1 MVAKSIVDI
10 DVNDDK
16 FVAFLEKFKEY
27 QAALEELPEAW
38 RVLAHGATDATKET
52 AKAKTEGDLLAK
64 AFSEGASAI
73 LSINSGLE
81 RLTDS
86 LDRANKSQEDFN
98 KKTRSSKGFL
108 SDASKDAK
116 SLAGHIRDAT
126 TSLLSW
132 GGIVGLFTGVL
143 GVGGLFGLN
152 RLAATTGSQRFT
164 SLGIG
169 TSIGAL
175 DSTAINY
182 QKALG
187 NPTGTLGAIRD
198 SQMDLSKRWTF
209 QAMGINNPDQDPA
222 KLLPQMIRN
231 ARDIFVK
238 NGSTLQGA
246 NAYGLT
252 NFFSLDDLNRFKNMS
267 DEEIDAMERR
277 AQKDAKLLQITD
289 QQARQWQDFNVQLDY
304 SGQSIRNTFVRGL
317 GPLTPQLSKLSDA
330 LAGAID
336 TVLQSPELGKWID
349 GLAGGIERFGKY
361 LASPE
366 FTKDVDDFMDGLRRL
381 GQSIGRVIDLFT
393 GKTSV
398 SEFMG
403 GEAPLADDPSKSPSE
418 NMNDRYRRY
427 EAQQKSKPYDQ
438 YFEEAAKKYNVDPKL
453 LKAIAA
459 AESSWDQNAVSKA
472 GAQGLMQVMP
482 DNFKPGEKPFDPHD
496 NIMAGAR
503 VLRDGMNWAN
513 KNAGG
518 DLEEALRYYN
528 GGVRRGSAENIA
540 YPGRVNEKYQQIY
553 GVPALSAR
561 EQYAAMF
568 GAPEGSAKEQY
579 AAMFGAP
586 EGSAKEQYAAMF
598 GAPEGSAKE
607 QYAAMQGSRKDQVV
621 AGGGDN
627 SEVAKNTNKTNQLLQ
642 QIVDRGLQGNG
653 SGMVV
658 YNNTG
663 GNAVVSSSQLGVR

>member
-16 FVAFLEKFKEY
+16 FVSFMEKFKEY
-27 QAALEELPEAW
+27 QAALEDLPEAW
-38 RVLAHGATDATKET
+38 RGLAHGATDATKET

-73 LSINSGLE
+73 LSINSGLD

-108 SDASKDAK
+108 SDATKDAK

-175 DSTAINY
+175 DSTVINY

-187 NPTGTLGAIRD
+187 NPTATLGAIRD
-198 SQMDLSKRWTF
+198 SQMDLSKRWQF

-304 SGQSIRNTFVRGL
+304 SSQSIRNAFVRGL

-349 GLAGGIERFGKY
+349 SLAGGIERFGKY

-366 FTKDVDDFMDGLRRL
+366 FTKDVDSFMAGIEKL
-381 GQSIGRVIDLFT
+381 GALIGKVYDWVV
-393 GKTSV
+393 GKTDISV
-398 SEFMG
+398 SDVTSASSILSDKKVTDPKTGQTYTPGSE
-403 GEAPLADDPSKSPSE
+403 DDPRVWGWLKGVKRFFSSG
-418 NMNDRYRRY
+418 DV
-427 EAQQKSKPYDQ
+427 KP
-438 YFEEAAKKYNVDPKL
+438 VDPTPADVSAKGRT
-453 LKAIAA
+453 IADRFNNPTNLRW
-459 AESSWDQNAVSKA
+459 AEGYGAHNTKSGKFAVFPTLDE
-472 GAQGLMQVMP
+472 G
-482 DNFKPGEKPFDPHD
+482 
-496 NIMAGAR
+496 
-503 VLRDGMNWAN
+503 VLA
-513 KNAGG
+513 
-518 DLEEALRYYN
+518 
-528 GGVRRGSAENIA
+528 SA
-540 YPGRVNEKYQQIY
+540 KQLQIY
-553 GVPALSAR
+553 GTRGINTVSDIVKKWAPSNENDTAEYIRHVVKTTGLGANDRLNLNDPAILAKLISAMSTK
-561 EQYAAMF
+561 E
-568 GAPEGSAKEQY
+568 GAGNRVSEGA
-579 AAMFGAP
+579 
-586 EGSAKEQYAAMF
+586 
-598 GAPEGSAKE
+598 
-607 QYAAMQGSRKDQVV
+607 VI
-621 AGGGDN
+621 
-627 SEVAKNTNKTNQLLQ
+627 
-642 QIVDRGLQGNG
+642 QIF
-653 SGMVV
+653 
-658 YNNTG
+658 NNTG
-663 GNAVVSSSQLGVR
+663 GNAIVSSSQLGVTG

>member
-16 FVAFLEKFKEY
+16 FVSFMEKFKEY
-27 QAALEELPEAW
+27 QAALEDLPEAW
-38 RVLAHGATDATKET
+38 RGLAHGATDATKET
-52 AKAKTEGDLLAK
+52 AKAKAEGDLLAK
-64 AFSEGASAI
+64 AFSDGASAI

-108 SDASKDAK
+108 SDATKDAK

-198 SQMDLSKRWTF
+198 SQMDLSKRWQF
-209 QAMGINNPDQDPA
+209 QALGISNPDQDPA
-222 KLLPQMIRN
+222 KLLPQLIRN

-349 GLAGGIERFGKY
+349 GLAGGIERFGNY

-366 FTKDVDDFMDGLRRL
+366 FTKDVDSFMAGIEKL
-381 GQSIGRVIDLFT
+381 GALIGKVYDWVV
-393 GKTSV
+393 GKTDISV
-398 SEFMG
+398 SDVTSGSSILSDKKVTDPKTGQTYTPGSE
-403 GEAPLADDPSKSPSE
+403 DDPRVWGWLKGVKRFFSSGDVKPVDPTPADVSAKGRTIADRFNNPTNLRWAEGYGTHNTKSGKFAVFPTLDEGVLASAKQLQIFGTRGINTVSEIAKKWAPSNE
-418 NMNDRYRRY
+418 NDTAEYIRHVVKTTGLGANDRLNLNDP
-427 EAQQKSKPYDQ
+427 AIL
-438 YFEEAAKKYNVDPKL
+438 AKLISAMSTKEGAGNRVS
-453 LKAIAA
+453 
-459 AESSWDQNAVSKA
+459 EGAV
-472 GAQGLMQVMP
+472 
-482 DNFKPGEKPFDPHD
+482 
-496 NIMAGAR
+496 I
-503 VLRDGMNWAN
+503 
-513 KNAGG
+513 
-518 DLEEALRYYN
+518 
-528 GGVRRGSAENIA
+528 
-540 YPGRVNEKYQQIY
+540 QI
-553 GVPALSAR
+553 
-561 EQYAAMF
+561 F
-568 GAPEGSAKEQY
+568 
-579 AAMFGAP
+579 
-586 EGSAKEQYAAMF
+586 
-598 GAPEGSAKE
+598 
-607 QYAAMQGSRKDQVV
+607 
-621 AGGGDN
+621 
-627 SEVAKNTNKTNQLLQ
+627 
-642 QIVDRGLQGNG
+642 
-653 SGMVV
+653 
-658 YNNTG
+658 NNTG
-663 GNAVVSSSQLGVR
+663 GNAIVSSSQLGVTG

>member
-16 FVAFLEKFKEY
+16 FVAFMEKFKEY
-27 QAALEELPEAW
+27 QAALEDLPEAW
-38 RVLAHGATDATKET
+38 RGLAHGATDATKET

-108 SDASKDAK
+108 SEATKDAK

-304 SGQSIRNTFVRGL
+304 SSQSIRNAFVRGL
-317 GPLTPQLSKLSDA
+317 GPLTPQLSKLSEA
-330 LAGAID
+330 LVGAID

-349 GLAGGIERFGKY
+349 GLAGGIERFGNY
-361 LASPE
+361 LASPD

-398 SEFMG
+398 GEFMAASSPMLNNQTVHDPNG
-403 GEAPLADDPSKSPSE
+403 GPDYVPGSESDPNVPGWLKKLKLASGVAPV
-418 NMNDRYRRY
+418 
-427 EAQQKSKPYDQ
+427 QYDE
-438 YFEEAAKKYNVDPKL
+438 YFEEAAKKYNVDPKW
-453 LKAIAA
+453 LKSIAA
-459 AESSWDQNAVSKA
+459 AESSWDQNAVSSA
-472 GAQGLMQVMP
+472 GAKGLMQVMP
-482 DNFKPGEKPFDPHD
+482 SNFRDGEKPFDPRD

-503 VLRDGMNWAN
+503 VFSWAMQQS
-513 KNAGG
+513 GG
-518 DLEEALRYYN
+518 DFDEALRYYN
-528 GGVRRGSAENIA
+528 GGVRRGSAENVA
-540 YPGRVNEKYQQIY
+540 YPGRV
-553 GVPALSAR
+553 R
-561 EQYAAMF
+561 EQYEAMY
-568 GAPEGSAKEQY
+568 GSQKNPAIEN
-579 AAMFGAP
+579 
-586 EGSAKEQYAAMF
+586 GS
-598 GAPEGSAKE
+598 
-607 QYAAMQGSRKDQVV
+607 
-621 AGGGDN
+621 DN
-627 SEVAKNTNKTNQLLQ
+627 SEVVKNTNKTNQLLQ
-642 QIVDRGLQGNG
+642 QIVDRGLAGNG

>member
-16 FVAFLEKFKEY
+16 FVSFMEKFKEY
-27 QAALEELPEAW
+27 QAALEDLPEAW
-38 RVLAHGATDATKET
+38 RGLAHGATDATKET
-52 AKAKTEGDLLAK
+52 AKAKAEGDLLAK

-108 SDASKDAK
+108 SDATKDAK

-198 SQMDLSKRWTF
+198 SQMDLSKRWQF
-209 QAMGINNPDQDPA
+209 QALGINNPDQDPA
-222 KLLPQMIRN
+222 KLLPQLIRN

-349 GLAGGIERFGKY
+349 GLAGGIERFGNY

-366 FTKDVDDFMDGLRRL
+366 FTKDVDSFMAGIEKL
-381 GQSIGRVIDLFT
+381 GALIGKVYDWVV
-393 GKTSV
+393 GKTDISV
-398 SEFMG
+398 SDVTSGSSILSDKKVTDPKTGQTYTPGSE
-403 GEAPLADDPSKSPSE
+403 DDPRVWGWLKGVKRFFSSG
-418 NMNDRYRRY
+418 DV
-427 EAQQKSKPYDQ
+427 KP
-438 YFEEAAKKYNVDPKL
+438 VDPTPADVSAKGRT
-453 LKAIAA
+453 IADRFNNPTNLRW
-459 AESSWDQNAVSKA
+459 AEGYGTHNTKSGKFAVFPTLDE
-472 GAQGLMQVMP
+472 G
-482 DNFKPGEKPFDPHD
+482 
-496 NIMAGAR
+496 
-503 VLRDGMNWAN
+503 VLA
-513 KNAGG
+513 
-518 DLEEALRYYN
+518 
-528 GGVRRGSAENIA
+528 SA
-540 YPGRVNEKYQQIY
+540 KQLQIY
-553 GVPALSAR
+553 GTRGINTVSDIAKKWAPSNENDTAEYIRHVVKTTGLGANDRLNLNDPAILAKLISAMSTK
-561 EQYAAMF
+561 E
-568 GAPEGSAKEQY
+568 GAGNRVSEGA
-579 AAMFGAP
+579 
-586 EGSAKEQYAAMF
+586 
-598 GAPEGSAKE
+598 
-607 QYAAMQGSRKDQVV
+607 VI
-621 AGGGDN
+621 
-627 SEVAKNTNKTNQLLQ
+627 
-642 QIVDRGLQGNG
+642 QIF
-653 SGMVV
+653 
-658 YNNTG
+658 NNTG
-663 GNAVVSSSQLGVR
+663 GNAIVSSSQLGVTG

>member
-16 FVAFLEKFKEY
+16 FVAFMERFREY
-27 QAALEELPEAW
+27 QSALDDLPEAW
-38 RVLAHGATDATKET
+38 RVAAVGIGESSKQTE
-52 AKAKTEGDLLAK
+52 KAKGEAK
-64 AFSEGASAI
+64 GLGAEFNAVAEAI
-73 LSINSGLE
+73 LTINSGIDRLNTNLE
-81 RLTDS
+81 DS
-86 LDRANKSQEDFN
+86 KKKQGEFNKS
-98 KKTRSSKGFL
+98 TRSAKGFL
-108 SDASKDAK
+108 SDATKDAK
-116 SLAGHIRDAT
+116 SLAGHIKEAT
-126 TSLLSW
+126 ASLLSW
-132 GGIVGLFTGVL
+132 GGIVGIFTGVL
-143 GVGGLFGLN
+143 GVGGLFGIN
-152 RLAATTGSQRFT
+152 RLAATTGAQRFT
-164 SLGIG
+164 SLGLG

-187 NPTGTLGAIRD
+187 NPAGTLGAIRD

-231 ARDIFVK
+231 ARDIFVQ

-246 NAYGLT
+246 QAHGLT
-252 NFFSLDDLNRFKNMS
+252 NFFTLDDLNRFKNMS
-267 DEEIDAMERR
+267 DEEITAMEKR
-277 AQKDAKLLQITD
+277 AQQDARMLQITD

-304 SGQSIRNTFVRGL
+304 SSQSIRNTFVRGL

-336 TVLQSPELGKWID
+336 TVLKSPELGKWID
-349 GLAGGIERFGKY
+349 ALAGGIERFGNY

-381 GQSIGRVIDLFT
+381 GQSVGGVIDLFT

-438 YFEEAAKKYNVDPKL
+438 YFLDAAKKYNVDPRW
-453 LKAIAA
+453 LKAITAG
-459 AESSWDQNAVSKA
+459 ESSWDQNAVSKA
-472 GAQGLMQVMP
+472 GAKGLMQVMP
-482 DNFKPGEKPFDPHD
+482 GNFQPGENPFDPHD

-503 VLRDGMNWAN
+503 VFSWAMQSAN
-513 KNAGG
+513 G

-528 GGVRRGSAENIA
+528 GGSRRGSAENRA
-540 YPGRVNEKYQQIY
+540 YPGRIMEKYAEMY
-553 GVPALSAR
+553 
-561 EQYAAMF
+561 
-568 GAPEGSAKEQY
+568 GAPKSNDATGVDS
-579 AAMFGAP
+579 
-586 EGSAKEQYAAMF
+586 
-598 GAPEGSAKE
+598 
-607 QYAAMQGSRKDQVV
+607 
-621 AGGGDN
+621 
-627 SEVAKNTNKTNQLLQ
+627 SEIAKNTSKTNQLLQ
-642 QIVDRGLQGNG
+642 QIVDGKGGRGG
-653 SGMVV
+653 SGDVV
-658 YNNTG
+658 IYNNTG
-663 GNAVVSSSQLGVR
+663 GNAVVTSAQLGAR

>member
-27 QAALEELPEAW
+27 QAALEDLPEAW
-38 RVLAHGATDATKET
+38 RGLAHGATDATKET

-108 SDASKDAK
+108 SEATKDAK

-187 NPTGTLGAIRD
+187 NPTATLGAIRD

-304 SGQSIRNTFVRGL
+304 SSQSIRNAFVRGL

-349 GLAGGIERFGKY
+349 SLAGGIEKFGNY
-361 LASPE
+361 LASPD
-366 FTKDVDDFMDGLRRL
+366 FAKDVDDFMDGLRRL

-393 GKTSV
+393 GKTSA
-398 SEFMG
+398 SEFMAASSPMLNNQTVHDPNG
-403 GEAPLADDPSKSPSE
+403 GPDYVPGSESDPNVPGWLKKLKLASGVAPV
-418 NMNDRYRRY
+418 
-427 EAQQKSKPYDQ
+427 QYDE
-438 YFEEAAKKYNVDPKL
+438 YFEEAAKKYNVDPKW
-453 LKAIAA
+453 LKSIAA

-482 DNFKPGEKPFDPHD
+482 SNFRDGEKPFDPRD

-503 VLRDGMNWAN
+503 VFSWAMQQS
-513 KNAGG
+513 GG
-518 DLEEALRYYN
+518 DFDEALRYYN
-528 GGVRRGSAENIA
+528 GGIRRGSAENVA
-540 YPGRVNEKYQQIY
+540 YPGRV
-553 GVPALSAR
+553 R
-561 EQYAAMF
+561 EQYEAMY
-568 GAPEGSAKEQY
+568 GSQKNPAIEN
-579 AAMFGAP
+579 
-586 EGSAKEQYAAMF
+586 GS
-598 GAPEGSAKE
+598 
-607 QYAAMQGSRKDQVV
+607 
-621 AGGGDN
+621 DN

-642 QIVDRGLQGNG
+642 QIVDRGLTGNG

>member
-16 FVAFLEKFKEY
+16 FVAFMERFKEY
-27 QAALEELPEAW
+27 QAALEDLPEAW
-38 RVLAHGATDATKET
+38 RGLAHGATDATKET

-108 SDASKDAK
+108 SDATKDAK

-187 NPTGTLGAIRD
+187 NPTATLGAIRD
-198 SQMDLSKRWTF
+198 SQMDLSRRWTF

-304 SGQSIRNTFVRGL
+304 SSQSIRNAFVRGL

-349 GLAGGIERFGKY
+349 SLAGGIEKFGNY
-361 LASPE
+361 LASPD
-366 FTKDVDDFMDGLRRL
+366 FAKDVDDFMDDLRRL

-427 EAQQKSKPYDQ
+427 EAQQKSK
-438 YFEEAAKKYNVDPKL
+438 
-453 LKAIAA
+453 
-459 AESSWDQNAVSKA
+459 W
-472 GAQGLMQVMP
+472 
-482 DNFKPGEKPFDPHD
+482 EK
-496 NIMAGAR
+496 I
-503 VLRDGMNWAN
+503 
-513 KNAGG
+513 KNAFSSG
-518 DLEEALRYYN
+518 DITPVDSTPADVSAKGRTIADRFNNPTNLRWAEGYGTHN
-528 GGVRRGSAENIA
+528 TKSGKFAVFPTLDEGVLASA
-540 YPGRVNEKYQQIY
+540 KQLQIY
-553 GVPALSAR
+553 GAR
-561 EQYAAMF
+561 
-568 GAPEGSAKEQY
+568 GINTVS
-579 AAMFGAP
+579 
-586 EGSAKEQYAAMF
+586 
-598 GAPEGSAKE
+598 
-607 QYAAMQGSRKDQVV
+607 DI
-621 AGGGDN
+621 
-627 SEVAKNTNKTNQLLQ
+627 AKNWAPPNENDTEEYIRHVVRTTGLGAN
-642 QIVDRGLQGNG
+642 DRLNLNDPAILAKLISAMAEKEGAGNRVSEG
-653 SGMVV
+653 TVIKIF
-658 YNNTG
+658 NNTG
-663 GNAVVSSSQLGVR
+663 GNAIVSSSQLGVTG

>member
-1 MVAKSIVDI
+1 MS
-10 DVNDDK
+10 
-16 FVAFLEKFKEY
+16 
-27 QAALEELPEAW
+27 
-38 RVLAHGATDATKET
+38 DAT
-52 AKAKTEGDLLAK
+52 
-64 AFSEGASAI
+64 
-73 LSINSGLE
+73 
-81 RLTDS
+81 
-86 LDRANKSQEDFN
+86 
-98 KKTRSSKGFL
+98 
-108 SDASKDAK
+108 KDAK

-349 GLAGGIERFGKY
+349 GLAGGIEKFGNY
-361 LASPE
+361 LASPD
-366 FTKDVDDFMDGLRRL
+366 FAKDVDDFMDGLRRL

-398 SEFMG
+398 SEFMAASSPMLNNQTVHDPNG
-403 GEAPLADDPSKSPSE
+403 GPDYVPGSESDPNVPGWLKKLKLASGVAPV
-418 NMNDRYRRY
+418 
-427 EAQQKSKPYDQ
+427 QYDE
-438 YFEEAAKKYNVDPKL
+438 YFEEAAKKYNVDPKW
-453 LKAIAA
+453 LKSIAA
-459 AESSWDQNAVSKA
+459 AESSWDQNAVSSA
-472 GAQGLMQVMP
+472 GAKGLMQVMP
-482 DNFKPGEKPFDPHD
+482 SNFRDGEKPFDPRD

-503 VLRDGMNWAN
+503 VLSWAMQQS
-513 KNAGG
+513 GG
-518 DLEEALRYYN
+518 DFDEALRYYN
-528 GGVRRGSAENIA
+528 GGVRRGSAENVA
-540 YPGRVNEKYQQIY
+540 YPGRV
-553 GVPALSAR
+553 R
-561 EQYAAMF
+561 EQYEAMY
-568 GAPEGSAKEQY
+568 GSQKNPAIEN
-579 AAMFGAP
+579 
-586 EGSAKEQYAAMF
+586 GS
-598 GAPEGSAKE
+598 
-607 QYAAMQGSRKDQVV
+607 
-621 AGGGDN
+621 DN

-642 QIVDRGLQGNG
+642 QIVDRGLTGNG

>member
-16 FVAFLEKFKEY
+16 FVAFMERFKEY

-187 NPTGTLGAIRD
+187 NPTATLGAIRD
-198 SQMDLSKRWTF
+198 SQMDLSKRWQF

-222 KLLPQMIRN
+222 KLLPQLIRN

-349 GLAGGIERFGKY
+349 GLAGGIERFGNY

-366 FTKDVDDFMDGLRRL
+366 FTKDVDSFMSGIEKL
-381 GQSIGRVIDLFT
+381 GALIEKVYDWVV
-393 GKTSV
+393 GKTDISV
-398 SEFMG
+398 SDVTSGSSILSDKKVTDPKTGQTYTPGSE
-403 GEAPLADDPSKSPSE
+403 DDPRVWGWLKGVKRFFSSG
-418 NMNDRYRRY
+418 DV
-427 EAQQKSKPYDQ
+427 KP
-438 YFEEAAKKYNVDPKL
+438 VDPTPADVSAKGRT
-453 LKAIAA
+453 IADRFNNPTNLRW
-459 AESSWDQNAVSKA
+459 AEGYGTHNTKSGKFAVFPTLDE
-472 GAQGLMQVMP
+472 G
-482 DNFKPGEKPFDPHD
+482 
-496 NIMAGAR
+496 
-503 VLRDGMNWAN
+503 VLA
-513 KNAGG
+513 
-518 DLEEALRYYN
+518 
-528 GGVRRGSAENIA
+528 SA
-540 YPGRVNEKYQQIY
+540 KQLQIY
-553 GVPALSAR
+553 GTRGINTVSEIAKKWAPSNENDTAEYIRHVVKTTGLGANDRLNLNDPAILAKLISAMSTK
-561 EQYAAMF
+561 E
-568 GAPEGSAKEQY
+568 GAGNRVSESA
-579 AAMFGAP
+579 
-586 EGSAKEQYAAMF
+586 
-598 GAPEGSAKE
+598 
-607 QYAAMQGSRKDQVV
+607 VI
-621 AGGGDN
+621 
-627 SEVAKNTNKTNQLLQ
+627 
-642 QIVDRGLQGNG
+642 QIF
-653 SGMVV
+653 
-658 YNNTG
+658 NNTG
-663 GNAVVSSSQLGVR
+663 GNAIVSSSQLGVTG

>member
-16 FVAFLEKFKEY
+16 FVAFMEKFKEY
-27 QAALEELPEAW
+27 QAALEDLPEAW
-38 RVLAHGATDATKET
+38 RGLAHGATDATKET

-108 SDASKDAK
+108 SEATKDAK

-198 SQMDLSKRWTF
+198 SQMDLSKRWAF

-482 DNFKPGEKPFDPHD
+482 SNFRDGEKPFDPRD

-540 YPGRVNEKYQQIY
+540 YPGRVNEKHQQIY
-553 GVPALSAR
+553 GVPALSA
-561 EQYAAMF
+561 
-568 GAPEGSAKEQY
+568 KEQY
-579 AAMFGAP
+579 A
-586 EGSAKEQYAAMF
+586 E
-598 GAPEGSAKE
+598 
-607 QYAAMQGSRKDQVV
+607 MQGSRK
-621 AGGGDN
+621 APAIENGSDN

-642 QIVDRGLQGNG
+642 QIVDRGLTGNG